1 MVLPCLLVAAGKS
14 ADVVATLAQV
24 ALQMALVLEPEQ
36 GHERAPMPT
45 TPELVLTV
53 GGTVSQHVM
62 MHSHHLLCVHL
73 TEELD

>member
-1 MVLPCLLVAAGKS
+1 MVLPCLLVVAGRS
-14 ADVVATLAQV
+14 TDVVATLAQV

-36 GHERAPMPT
+36 GHGQVPMPT

-53 GGTVSQHVM
+53 DGIVSQHVM